1 MEKFSTRDGQ
11 PLRVTLVHDWLT
23 GMRGGEKVL
32 ELLCTRFPDAPLWTL
47 LHVPGTVSETISHR
61 VIHTSPMQHLPW
73 VRSKYRHYLP
83 LFPLMAEL
91 TRVSDCDIVISSSH
105 AVAKAMVKK
114 GDAGRPLHICYIHT
128 PMRYVWDRF
137 DDYFGPRKVGNI
149 LSHYVFRPIAK
160 MLQWYDLRTVDRV
173 DKFIA
178 NSQFVADRVRRLYGR
193 EAEILAPPVDV
204 QRFARVARSPEDW
217 YLIVSALAPYKRVD
231 EAICACAALGRKLKI
246 IGSGPERKRLEALAR
261 DRGGEVE
268 FLGFV
273 GGEELASYYG
283 RAKALLFP
291 GIEDFGIVP
300 VEAIAT
306 GCPVIAL
313 QKGGVL
319 DSMTDTTAV
328 FYASETVEGLV
339 QAIRDFELR
348 SFDERELRRR
358 AAQFS
363 RERFLAGLEEILA
376 AVLQTTEHRQLVY
389 ATYN

>member
-1 MEKFSTRDGQ
+1 MDRFSTHDGQ
-11 PLRVTLVHDWLT
+11 PLKVTLVHDWLT

-32 ELLCTRFPDAPLWTL
+32 ELLCSRFPEAPLWTL
-47 LHVPGTVSETISHR
+47 LYVPGTVSDTISQR
-61 VIHTSPMQHLPW
+61 EIHTSPMQRLPW
-73 VRSKYRHYLP
+73 VQSKYRHYLP

-91 TRVSDCDIVISSSH
+91 TRVHDSDLVISSSH

-114 GDAGRPLHICYIHT
+114 GDGRRPLHICYIHT

-137 DDYFGPRKVGNI
+137 EDYFGPRKVGTI
-149 LSHYVFRPIAK
+149 PSYCVFRPVAR
-160 MLQWYDLRTVDRV
+160 MLQWYDLRTVSRV

-178 NSQFVADRVRRLYGR
+178 NSEFVAERVRRFYGR

-204 QRFARVARSPEDW
+204 KRFAQIVRSPEDW
-217 YLIVSALAPYKRVD
+217 YLMVTALAPYKRVD
-231 EAICACAALGRKLKI
+231 QAISACAAVGRKLKV

-261 DRGGEVE
+261 GCGGEVE
-268 FLGFV
+268 FVGFV
-273 GGEELASYYG
+273 RDEQLADCYR
-283 RAKALLFP
+283 RAKGLLFP

-300 VEAIAT
+300 VEAIAA

-313 QKGGVL
+313 KKGGIL
-319 DSMTDTTAV
+319 DSMTDSTAV
-328 FYASETVEGLV
+328 LYTSETVEGMV

-348 SFDERELRRR
+348 SFDDRELRRR

-363 RERFLAGLEEILA
+363 PEKFLDGLERILA
-376 AVLQTTEHRQLVY
+376 DVLPGTERRQLMC

>member
-1 MEKFSTRDGQ
+1 MGRFSTDGSEA
-11 PLRVTLVHDWLT
+11 LKVALVHDWLT

-32 ELLCTRFPDAPLWTL
+32 ELLCSRFPDAPLTTL
-47 LHVPGTVSETISHR
+47 LYVPGTVSGIISNRTIR
-61 VIHTSPMQHLPW
+61 TSPMKYLPW

-83 LFPLMAEL
+83 LFPVMAEL
-91 TRVSDCDIVISSSH
+91 TKVSDCDLVISSSH

-114 GDAGRPLHICYIHT
+114 NATQRPFHVCYIHT

-137 DDYFGPRKVGNI
+137 DDYFGPRKVGSI
-149 LSHYVFRPIAK
+149 LSHTVFRPVAR

-193 EAEILAPPVDV
+193 DAEILPPPVDV
-204 QRFARVARSPEDW
+204 HRFAGIARAPEEW
-217 YLIVSALAPYKRVD
+217 YLMVTALAPYKRVD
-231 EAICACAALGRKLKI
+231 EAICACAALGRKLKVV
-246 IGSGPERKRLEALAR
+246 GSGPERKHLEALAR
-261 DRGGEVE
+261 DRAAEVE

-273 GGEELASYYG
+273 GDEELADYYG

-300 VEAIAT
+300 VEAIAA

-313 QKGGVL
+313 KKGGIL
-319 DSMTDTTAV
+319 DSMTDRTAV
-328 FYASETVEGLV
+328 LYTDETVGGLV
-339 QAIRDFELR
+339 QAICDFELR
-348 SFDERELRRR
+348 HFDERDLRRR

-363 RERFLAGLEEILA
+363 PERFLAGLEEILA
-376 AVLQTTEHRQLVY
+376 DVMQGTERRALAY
-389 ATYN
+389 GTYN